1 MTAPA
6 SQRHRVPTEGASGRE
21 PSIPVLRPLLPT
33 VDRLLPYLARIDES
47 RTYSNWGP
55 LVYEL
60 QERLCRG
67 LEQPPGSIV
76 CASSGT
82 TALVGAILATAGRAA
97 SDRPLAVVPA
107 LTFVATP
114 LAVEE
119 CGFAPVVADVDA
131 TTWSLDPSRLEQE
144 LDLDRVG
151 LIVPVAPFG
160 RPIAQRGWQT
170 FRRRTGIPVVI
181 DGAASF
187 DLTAPSSQLLLGD
200 IPVTMSFHA
209 TKAFSSGE
217 GGCVACGRSD
227 AATDVM
233 RALNFGFYEGR
244 KAVSAS
250 TNGKMS
256 EYHAAVGLA
265 ELDGWPA
272 KQARLEG
279 VVALYVDAFTHA
291 GLSDRLVG
299 APAVGLSY
307 VLFRAGNVAESVA
320 VQRSLRAH
328 GIDFRLWYGPCVHRH
343 PHFAGVAREGLDTAD
358 DLAARLIGLPVAPD
372 LPPAEVARVA
382 DAARAG
388 AAAAGEAG

>member
-1 MTAPA
+1 MTTTKA
-6 SQRHRVPTEGASGRE
+6 SERSAVDIGATAARA
-21 PSIPVLRPLLPT
+21 PSIPILRPLLPT
-33 VDRLLPYLARIDES
+33 ANRLLPYLARIDET

-55 LVYEL
+55 LVNEL
-60 QERLCRG
+60 QERLCG
-67 LEQPPGSIV
+67 ALGQPPGSMV

-82 TALVGAILATAGRAA
+82 AALVGAILATAGRATGE
-97 SDRPLAVVPA
+97 RPLAVVPG
-107 LTFVATP
+107 LTFVGTA

-119 CGFAPVVADVDA
+119 CGYTLIVADVDA
-131 TTWSLDPSRLEQE
+131 TSWALDPDRLASE

-160 RPIAQRGWQT
+160 RPVPQSPWQA
-170 FRRRTGIPVVI
+170 FREETGIPVVI

-187 DLTAPSSQLLLGD
+187 DLTAPAPQPFLGE

-217 GGCVACGRSD
+217 GGCIACGSLEGAIAAMRS
-227 AATDVM
+227 
-233 RALNFGFYEGR
+233 LNFGFYDTR
-244 KAVSAS
+244 DATSPS

-272 KQARLEG
+272 KRDQLDG
-279 VVALYVDAFTHA
+279 VVGQYTDAFA
-291 GLSDRLVG
+291 YLRIADRLAC

-307 VLFRAGNVAESVA
+307 VLLQADDLAESSS
-320 VQRSLRAH
+320 VQRSLRAL
-328 GIDFRLWYGPCVHRH
+328 GIDSRLWYGRGIHGH
-343 PHFAGVAREGLDTAD
+343 THFATVAREELDTTD

-372 LPPAEVARVA
+372 LSPADVARVA
-382 DAARAG
+382 DATFAGVVASQAR
-388 AAAAGEAG
+388 

>member
-6 SQRHRVPTEGASGRE
+6 FERPPAENAEAQGRE
-21 PSIPVLRPLLPT
+21 PSLPILRPLLPT
-33 VDRLLPYLARIDES
+33 ANRISPYLARIDAT

-55 LVYEL
+55 LVTEL
-60 QERLCRG
+60 QERLCGELR
-67 LEQPPGSIV
+67 QPSGSMV

-82 TALVGAILATAGRAA
+82 AALVGAILATAGRATG
-97 SDRPLAVVPA
+97 DRPLAVVPA
-107 LTFVATP
+107 LTFVGTA

-119 CGFAPVVADVDA
+119 CGFTLVVADVDA
-131 TTWSLDPSRLEQE
+131 ASWTLDPDRLEQE

-160 RPIAQRGWQT
+160 RPVAQSRWQT
-170 FRRRTGIPVVI
+170 FREQTGIPVVI

-187 DLTAPSSQLLLGD
+187 DLTTPEPRRLLGE

-217 GGCVACGRSD
+217 GGCIACGSPEAAID
-227 AATDVM
+227 AL
-233 RALNFGFYEGR
+233 RALNFGFYDNR
-244 KAVSAS
+244 DAVSPS

-272 KQARLEG
+272 KRGRLEG
-279 VVALYVDAFTHA
+279 VMALYIDAFA
-291 GLSDRLVG
+291 RLGLADRVVC

-307 VLFRAGNVAESVA
+307 VLFLAADSAESA
-320 VQRSLRAH
+320 SVQRSLRVH
-328 GIDFRLWYGPCVHRH
+328 GIDFRHWYGRGVHGH
-343 PHFAGVAREGLDTAD
+343 THFAAVARERLDTTD
-358 DLAARLIGLPVAPD
+358 DLAPRLIGLPVAPD
-372 LPPAEVARVA
+372 LSPMEVARVA
-382 DAARAG
+382 EAARAG
-388 AAAAGEAG
+388 VVAGDAR